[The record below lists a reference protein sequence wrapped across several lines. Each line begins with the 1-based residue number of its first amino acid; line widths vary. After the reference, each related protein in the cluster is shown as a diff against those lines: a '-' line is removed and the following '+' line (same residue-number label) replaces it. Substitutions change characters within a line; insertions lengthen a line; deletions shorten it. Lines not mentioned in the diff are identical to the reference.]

1 MKLRRGEAIRWAG
14 TGSSQNPASEH
25 VFVCLDVIVRSEG
38 EEYILVPICTAH
50 DKSDGTCPLEPS
62 DYSELKHGS
71 YAAYYQARFA
81 TEQLFIINK
90 AFIRPAKRVAPIVWA
105 RMRQG
110 ILTSEETPPKI
121 VRALKTIME
130 AEKAAKAAPEKSGSA
145 Q

>member
-1 MKLRRGEAIRWAG
+1 M
-14 TGSSQNPASEH
+14 Q
-25 VFVCLDVIVRSEG
+25 DEG

-62 DYSELKHGS
+62 DYSELTHRS

-81 TEQLFIINK
+81 TEQLFTINK
-90 AFIRPAKRVAPIVWA
+90 TFIKSAKRVAPPVWA

-110 ILTSEETPPKI
+110 VLNSDETPPKI
-121 VRALKTIME
+121 ARALRTIIESEKT
-130 AEKAAKAAPEKSGSA
+130 AKAAREKPDPA